1 MKEKSCAIACLVK
14 TYLVVTICRN
24 WTSIDLVDQRWS
36 TPPESWVK
44 INVDAGFKLDS
55 GEAAIGIWW

>member
-1 MKEKSCAIACLVK
+1 MFLEEKQF
-14 TYLVVTICRN
+14 RN
-24 WTSIDLVDQRWS
+24 RTSIDLVDQRWS

-55 GEAAIGIWW
+55 GEAAIGIW